1 MDGTVAG
8 RPVLKPLSAVTF
20 TAYKTMLLLQWIDE
34 GR

>member
-1 MDGTVAG
+1 MDGRLAS

-20 TAYKTMLLLQWIDE
+20 TAQKTIILLQWIDE